1 MFETMLREML
11 LKLIREDDEFRG
23 VVLNLCSDMYDNSV
37 KHAVKYTIEND
48 EQVQDVIRK
57 QATTDIGELITDMI
71 ERDEVVKESISTAVH
86 QVIENSEYVS
96 RMIDGQVTELIENL
110 TFEVSVR

>member
-11 LKLIREDDEFRG
+11 LHLVREDTEFRG
-23 VVLNLCSDMYDNSV
+23 AVYKICTDTYDRSVVGAV
-37 KHAVKYTIEND
+37 KHVIEND
-48 EQVQDVIRK
+48 DHVQDVIRK

-96 RMIDGQVTELIENL
+96 RMIDGQVTERIENL
-110 TFEVSVR
+110 TFEVSVS

>member
-11 LKLIREDDEFRG
+11 LKLIREDREFRTHIYNMCEEQYNRSVG
-23 VVLNLCSDMYDNSV
+23 VAVQHSLLNN
-37 KHAVKYTIEND
+37 

-86 QVIENSEYVS
+86 QVIIDSEYVS
-96 RMIDGQVTELIENL
+96 RIIVDQVNERIENL
-110 TFEVSVR
+110 TFEVSVN

>member
-1 MFETMLREML
+1 ML
-11 LKLIREDDEFRG
+11 LKLIREDAEVFNELRKM
-23 VVLNLCSDMYDNSV
+23 NSSIYDN
-37 KHAVKYTIEND
+37 AVKQAVEYMIVNND
-48 EQVQDVIRK
+48 EVQDVIRK

-96 RMIDGQVTELIENL
+96 RMIVDQVNERIENL
-110 TFEVSVR
+110 TFEVSVS

>member
-11 LKLIREDDEFRG
+11 LKLIREDAEIFNELRKM
-23 VVLNLCSDMYDNSV
+23 NSSMYDSSITS
-37 KHAVKYTIEND
+37 AVKYVIEND

-57 QATTDIGELITDMI
+57 QATTDIGELVTDMI
-71 ERDEVVKESISTAVH
+71 ERDETVKESISTAVH

-96 RMIDGQVTELIENL
+96 NMIDTQVIDRIENL
-110 TFEVSVR
+110 TFEVSVS